1 MSPEQRLKAA
11 RIAFGR
17 RHGASPEARARMEQ
31 ANAEAADWR
40 ATCRHCKQTLKG
52 TLAEVR
58 EHRCG

>member
-31 ANAEAADWR
+31 ANAEASDWR
-40 ATCRHCKQTLKG
+40 TVCRRCKEPLKG
-52 TLAEVR
+52 SLAQLK